1 MRSADRR
8 LMLLIATLISVV
20 GIAPQV
26 VAQDVVLDLDASDL
40 DAPHPQAIPQPFI
53 AMSNSTP
60 RVVGRWVFG
69 NAADSVVAQRQLN
82 GQLNTLI
89 RDIDFACDLTPPQEK
104 KLELAGRGDI
114 KHFLDQVEELE
125 QRFSHADRFRDGREL
140 ELKQEIQAAAR
151 ELKLTYRY
159 GLFEEASMLEK
170 VARRTLTTQQF
181 ASLQELRID
190 QRRLHYEGHTQA
202 VIETLQKKLSLND
215 SQVVA
220 LRQLARTDTRP
231 PLRWGEADNFS
242 AHVVLNHIGMIP
254 DEKLKRIFNDE
265 QWRQMNVELRE
276 ARGME
281 KFLRGQ
287 GWLPDEQ

>member
-1 MRSADRR
+1 
-8 LMLLIATLISVV
+8 L
-20 GIAPQV
+20 
-26 VAQDVVLDLDASDL
+26 
-40 DAPHPQAIPQPFI
+40 
-53 AMSNSTP
+53 
-60 RVVGRWVFG
+60 
-69 NAADSVVAQRQLN
+69 
-82 GQLNTLI
+82 
-89 RDIDFACDLTPPQEK
+89 
-104 KLELAGRGDI
+104 
-114 KHFLDQVEELE
+114 
-125 QRFSHADRFRDGREL
+125 
-140 ELKQEIQAAAR
+140 
-151 ELKLTYRY
+151 
-159 GLFEEASMLEK
+159 LEK
-170 VARRTLTTQQF
+170 VARRTLTAQQF